1 MEQYSNSKQNDTPS
15 VKQSQSKVEVV
26 EELAMEIVPEAVA
39 DETAAYEAHLSRA
52 EIPLDER
59 EVDLDE
65 EDEGETAA
73 EQQHLLDIGGN
84 SSDSD
89 EASADEDREI
99 DSSPG
104 YRANVEPVTVSYL
117 PLEQWTWELP
127 MEERLRCAAGF
138 LSKMSE
144 YLCTVKVK
152 AEPLAANARIHRAE
166 VAAGVFK
173 NARIIGA
180 TVTGAAKRLEA
191 IRAAEPFAVVV
202 EEACEV
208 MEPTLMAVLA
218 VSSLRKLEL
227 VGDHRQLPAYI
238 NQCWY
243 SLAKQHSSLKV
254 SLFERLLEQ
263 GQGRWELSQN
273 ASVRRVL
280 GSIPP
285 KKRCLFSVGRA
296 AAHASP
302 SRRYHT
308 RRVC

>member
-1 MEQYSNSKQNDTPS
+1 MPPKLADFFKANPYLSASLNALPSTLHPLKLTRRERKKATSGSVPQQTVSMNMQGGMEQYSNSKQNDTPS

-152 AEPLAANARIHRAE
+152 AEPLAANVRIHR
-166 VAAGVFK
+166 
-173 NARIIGA
+173 
-180 TVTGAAKRLEA
+180 L
-191 IRAAEPFAVVV
+191 RAH
-202 EEACEV
+202 
-208 MEPTLMAVLA
+208 
-218 VSSLRKLEL
+218 KL
-227 VGDHRQLPAYI
+227 
-238 NQCWY
+238 C
-243 SLAKQHSSLKV
+243 S
-254 SLFERLLEQ
+254 
-263 GQGRWELSQN
+263 
-273 ASVRRVL
+273 
-280 GSIPP
+280 
-285 KKRCLFSVGRA
+285 
-296 AAHASP
+296 
-302 SRRYHT
+302 
-308 RRVC
+308 